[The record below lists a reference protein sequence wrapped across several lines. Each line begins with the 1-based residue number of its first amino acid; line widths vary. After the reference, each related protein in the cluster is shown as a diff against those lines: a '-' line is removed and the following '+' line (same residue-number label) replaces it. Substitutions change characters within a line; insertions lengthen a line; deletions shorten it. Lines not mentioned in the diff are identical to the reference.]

1 MYDICLYI
9 HFTIIL
15 DTSCWINSHMFFF
28 FEVPRKFQ
36 SPQRIASLGGF
47 LAGESSK
54 YFRARKVTLGHV
66 EEVIEGN
73 PTLWLCLKVT
83 PYRGWYMGTGLA
95 EKPWKSWKVEVKKH
109 RPQWMNSCL
118 VLYGWHAENDGRHV
132 RVGNLAHLWEG
143 CLWNRQLHPFQHS
156 TWVWEVFKMPVQTG
170 IHEGLKKIS
179 IKVAPRLLRSI
190 LFSCTYGF
198 FGTSAKW
205 WFICTQTYTNII
217 PQNWLTWGCLQVFI
231 AMPRFIFHYIQ

>member
-1 MYDICLYI
+1 
-9 HFTIIL
+9 
-15 DTSCWINSHMFFF
+15 MFFF

-36 SPQRIASLGGF
+36 SPQRITSLGGF

-109 RPQWMNSCL
+109 RPQWT
-118 VLYGWHAENDGRHV
+118 HALCCMVGMLKMMEDMWEWETLHIFE
-132 RVGNLAHLWEG
+132 RVFMKSSSASSLSTFYVGTRMGGVQNARP
-143 CLWNRQLHPFQHS
+143 NRDE
-156 TWVWEVFKMPVQTG
+156 W
-170 IHEGLKKIS
+170 
-179 IKVAPRLLRSI
+179 RSEED
-190 LFSCTYGF
+190 F
-198 FGTSAKW
+198 
-205 WFICTQTYTNII
+205 
-217 PQNWLTWGCLQVFI
+217 
-231 AMPRFIFHYIQ
+231 